1 MARRMECQT
10 HPRCRFAPSL
20 SSVKRILWRFRDR
33 GDYKTHYGG
42 SRRRPALMA
51 TAHVAFLIDYL
62 DSIDSTL
69 FLDEMSELLKRQ
81 FNVVYKQR
89 RICATLLRRGY
100 TRRKLTINAIAR
112 SKVERATFVELVMKK
127 YRANQFVFI
136 ATTRV

>member
-1 MARRMECQT
+1 MVHSKGLRKKVVEAHWRDGWSAKRIA
-10 HPRCRFAPSL
+10 RCRFAPGL
-20 SSVKRILWRFRDR
+20 TSVKDILRRFRDR

-89 RICATLLRRGY
+89 RICAALLRR
-100 TRRKLTINAIAR
+100 RRSA
-112 SKVERATFVELVMKK
+112 S
-127 YRANQFVFI
+127 
-136 ATTRV
+136 